1 MSIAW
6 MAAFQN
12 IQNKNNNIVRVLSLI
27 ASSTEIV
34 YTLGCGD
41 NLVGRSHECD
51 FPPGV
56 LDLPYCTEP
65 KFNING
71 SSIDIDNRVK
81 SILQEA
87 LSVYRIDEG
96 KLAELNPDLIIT
108 QSQCDVCAVS
118 LSDVENS
125 VRKILGK
132 KPNIVSLE
140 PIQLSDIWDDIKKVA
155 TALKVEKR
163 GESII
168 SEMRERIDNLCKMAE
183 DFEKRTVA
191 CIEWIDP
198 MMAAGNWVPELVQ
211 MAGGINLFG
220 SKGKHSPWM
229 KFEDLIK
236 NDPDVIIV
244 MPCGYNIDKSN
255 QEMDTL
261 RKMPKWDNLK
271 AVQNGDVFLTDG
283 NQYFNRP
290 GPRLVDSL
298 EILMEILY
306 EDKFDFGHKNTGW
319 EKYI

>member
-1 MSIAW
+1 ME
-6 MAAFQN
+6 AFQN
-12 IQNKNNNIVRVLSLI
+12 IQNMNYDLMRVLSLI

-41 NLVGRSHECD
+41 KLVGRSHECD
-51 FPPGV
+51 FPLDV

-71 SSIDIDNRVK
+71 SSVEIDNRVK

-118 LSDVENS
+118 LSDVENA
-125 VRKILGK
+125 VRKVLGK
-132 KPNIVSLE
+132 KPRIVSLE
-140 PIQLSDIWDDIKKVA
+140 PNQLSDIWNDIKKVA
-155 TALKVEKR
+155 SALKVEKK
-163 GESII
+163 GGLII
-168 SEMRERIDNLCKMAE
+168 SELRERIKNLRKMAQE
-183 DFEKRTVA
+183 LEKRTVA

-198 MMAAGNWVPELVQ
+198 LMAAGNWMPELVEL
-211 MAGGINLFG
+211 AGGINLFG

-229 KFEDLIK
+229 EFEDLIK
-236 NDPDVIIV
+236 RDPDVIIV
-244 MPCGYNIDKSN
+244 MPCGYNIDKTKR
-255 QEMDTL
+255 EMGTL
-261 RKMPKWDNLK
+261 RKMSEWDNLK
-271 AVQNGDVFLTDG
+271 AVQNSDVYLTDG

-290 GPRLVDSL
+290 GPRLVESL

-306 EDKFDFGHKNTGW
+306 RDKFDFGHKNIGW

>member
-1 MSIAW
+1 ME
-6 MAAFQN
+6 AFQN
-12 IQNKNNNIVRVLSLI
+12 IQNMNYDLMRVLSLI

-41 NLVGRSHECD
+41 KLVGRSHECD
-51 FPPGV
+51 FPLDV

-71 SSIDIDNRVK
+71 SSVEIDNRVK

-118 LSDVENS
+118 LSDVENA
-125 VRKILGK
+125 VRKVLGK
-132 KPNIVSLE
+132 KPRIISLE
-140 PIQLSDIWDDIKKVA
+140 PNQLSDIWNDIKKVA
-155 TALKVEKR
+155 SALKVEKR
-163 GESII
+163 GELII
-168 SEMRERIDNLCKMAE
+168 SELRERIKNLRKMAQE
-183 DFEKRTVA
+183 LEKRTVA

-198 MMAAGNWVPELVQ
+198 LMAAGNWMPELVEL
-211 MAGGINLFG
+211 AGGINLFG

-229 KFEDLIK
+229 EFEDLIK
-236 NDPDVIIV
+236 RDPDVIIV
-244 MPCGYNIDKSN
+244 MPCGYNIDKTKR
-255 QEMDTL
+255 EMGTL
-261 RKMPKWDNLK
+261 RKMSEWDNLK
-271 AVQNGDVFLTDG
+271 AVQNSDVYLTDG

-290 GPRLVDSL
+290 GPRLVESL

-306 EDKFDFGHKNTGW
+306 ADKFDFGHKNTGW
-319 EKYI
+319 RKYI

>member
-1 MSIAW
+1 
-6 MAAFQN
+6 MAVFQN
-12 IQNKNNNIVRVLSLI
+12 TQNINFNLMRVLSLI

-41 NLVGRSHECD
+41 KLVGRSHECD
-51 FPPGV
+51 FPPDV

-65 KFNING
+65 KFKING
-71 SSIDIDNRVK
+71 SSIETDNRVK

-118 LSDVENS
+118 LSDVENA
-125 VRKILGK
+125 VRKVLGK
-132 KPNIVSLE
+132 KPSIVSLE
-140 PIQLSDIWDDIKKVA
+140 PNQLSDIWEDIKKVA

-168 SEMRERIDNLCKMAE
+168 SEMRERIGNLCKMAE
-183 DFEKRTVA
+183 DLEKRTVA

-198 MMAAGNWVPELVQ
+198 LMAAGNWVPELVEL
-211 MAGGINLFG
+211 AGGINLFG

-229 KFEDLIK
+229 EFEDLIK
-236 NDPDVIIV
+236 KDPDVIIV

-261 RKMPKWDNLK
+261 RIMPKWHNLK

-283 NQYFNRP
+283 NQFFNRP
-290 GPRLVDSL
+290 GPRLVESL

-306 EDKFDFGHKNTGW
+306 RDKFDFGHKNTGW